1 MMSAAAKEDV
11 DGLGGNADK
20 SGRWQ
25 SGMKGSCTC
34 TKTQCLKLYCECFS
48 GGKYCNDDCVCSS
61 CHNSSEHDVEGGAR
75 YVAMSHILFR
85 KSDAFDEETRKR
97 IPPKDP
103 KTKIAGKKSDDKIP
117 ISAGKT
123 KGKTGRPRKNA
134 NQSRIELVASQ
145 HEAIEFST
153 DEFPQL
159 VVNEH
164 EDYSELAGAFTK
176 PLFAE
181 PSRPLEI
188 AYSQQTKM
196 DYEKKI
202 AQQKK
207 ADLAKE
213 CKQLREKLQEK
224 KLALSLVND
233 EIKECNKKLGTW
245 TRKVFDLEL
254 EEPCEWNTNYQKL
267 IEYKQQHGK
276 LPSKKTQDEEEKA
289 LSVWLENVR
298 HEKNEEGDDEKK
310 GNKTKRL
317 IDDYPHR
324 LQSLEVL
331 GINFGRRRDDTFE
344 AMLQKL
350 VEYKEEH
357 GTLKFPS
364 DEQCEKSK
372 NLELISLQK
381 WVKTQVVNYR
391 SGKMS
396 PDAIRQLKDIGFS
409 FEKWCLSKA
418 KRTSKKKGSKKRGET
433 SESTDV
439 TETVVV

>member
-1 MMSAAAKEDV
+1 MSAAAAEDA
-11 DGLGGNADK
+11 DGLGRNRDK
-20 SGRWQ
+20 SGKWQ
-25 SGMKGSCTC
+25 RGKGSCTC
-34 TKTQCLKLYCECFS
+34 TKTHCLKLYCECFS
-48 GGKYCNDDCVCSS
+48 GGKYCNDDCVCAS
-61 CHNSSEHDVEGGAR
+61 CRNSSEHDLEGGAR
-75 YVAMSHILFR
+75 YDAISLILFR
-85 KSDAFDEETRKR
+85 KPDAFDEETRKR

-103 KTKIAGKKSDDKIP
+103 KTKIAAKKSDDKIP

-123 KGKTGRPRKNA
+123 KGKTDRSRKKPSR
-134 NQSRIELVASQ
+134 SRIELVASQ

-159 VVNEH
+159 IVDEH
-164 EDYSELAGAFTK
+164 QDYSELAGAFTK

-188 AYSQQTKM
+188 AYSQQAKM

-202 AQQKK
+202 AQQKR
-207 ADLAKE
+207 ADLARE

-224 KLALSLVND
+224 KLALSLAND
-233 EIKECNKKLGTW
+233 AIKECNKKLGTW

-254 EEPCEWNTNYQKL
+254 DEPCEWNTNYQKL
-267 IEYKQQHGK
+267 NAYKQQHGK
-276 LPSKKTQDEEEKA
+276 LPSKKTEDEEEKS
-289 LSVWLENVR
+289 LSVWLDNVR
-298 HEKNEEGDDEKK
+298 HEKNEEDGDDEKK

-324 LQSLEVL
+324 LRSLEVL
-331 GINFGRRRDDTFE
+331 GISFGRRRDDTFE

-357 GTLKFPS
+357 GTLRFPS

-372 NLELISLQK
+372 NLELLSLQK

-391 SGKMS
+391 SGKIS
-396 PDAIRQLKDIGFS
+396 HDAIKQLKDVGFS

-418 KRTSKKKGSKKRGET
+418 KRTSKQKGSKKQGEAF
-433 SESTDV
+433 ESTDV
-439 TETVVV
+439 TESVVV